1 MSDSRRRT
9 LTVARHEYRAA
20 VRSRTLLFL
29 LVLLVVV
36 TAVSVHNATEGYAAS
51 VAEYEAYRAAAQAAG
66 LDRIAPSPLAPLSLL
81 QGAFEYLEII
91 GAVIAIAMGY
101 LTVARERA
109 NRTLPLLRSR
119 PLTSRE
125 LATGGFLGAMALFA
139 TLTLATAVVGVV
151 GVGLGGHDWLAPDE
165 LLQLGLAHVATLLYL
180 GAFYCLGAVAATLAR
195 SAANGLV
202 AALGIWLAVVLVL
215 PQIGDTMDAD
225 NQLPG
230 GLFQALTLDHDGEV
244 AVLAHFTGYERI
256 RTGVE
261 ELSLSKHYERFAFA
275 MSDVKE
281 RYRPYDLG
289 WLLHEKRHDIWW
301 LTGSA
306 VVMFL
311 ALRRVVATQRPVPP
325 GGGP

>member
-1 MSDSRRRT
+1 
-9 LTVARHEYRAA
+9 
-20 VRSRTLLFL
+20 
-29 LVLLVVV
+29 
-36 TAVSVHNATEGYAAS
+36 VHNATEGYAAQ

-66 LDRIAPSPLAPLSLL
+66 LDRIAPSPLAPMSLL

-101 LTVARERA
+101 LTVSRERT

-151 GVGLGGHDWLAPDE
+151 GVGIGGQDWISPAEAGQLA
-165 LLQLGLAHVATLLYL
+165 LAYLATPLYL
-180 GAFYCLGAVAATLAR
+180 GAFYCLGAVAAAR
-195 SAANGLV
+195 SRNAANGLT

-244 AVLAHFTGYERI
+244 AVLAHFTGYETV

-275 MSDVKE
+275 MADVKE

-301 LTGSA
+301 LLGYP

-311 ALRRVVATQRPVPP
+311 LLRRAFRTQPLIPS
-325 GGGP
+325 GGTP